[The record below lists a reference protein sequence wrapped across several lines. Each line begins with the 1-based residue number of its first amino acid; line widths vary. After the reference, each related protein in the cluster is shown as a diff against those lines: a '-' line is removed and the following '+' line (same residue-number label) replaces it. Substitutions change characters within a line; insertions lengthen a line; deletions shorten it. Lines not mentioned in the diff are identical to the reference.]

1 MADANYIAHND
12 ESPLS
17 GYLYKK
23 TRDNRW
29 QKRWF
34 ETNGVYLTYY
44 KSRKMEKLLAALSL
58 PQVGDIRIVPPE
70 EDPEHQVGLFTLELN
85 TRIYTLRSKSQEEAL
100 LWVTTLNRLR
110 TEGINASQQQQQKTI
125 TSESKPQ
132 QNSANG
138 KPKTEPSSEWMKS
151 GKSCFG
157 CC

>member
-1 MADANYIAHND
+1 MDAPTHKSEYVHHTD
-12 ESPLS
+12 ESALS

-58 PQVGDIRIVPPE
+58 PQVGDIRQIA
-70 EDPEHQVGLFTLELN
+70 EDNNEKMAGLFTLDLN
-85 TRIYTLRSKSQEEAL
+85 SRIYTLRAKTNDEAS
-100 LWVTTLNRLR
+100 LWVSTLNKLR
-110 TEGINASQQQQQKTI
+110 VEGIQASTQPGVNSEASIGKT
-125 TSESKPQ
+125 
-132 QNSANG
+132 NSANE
-138 KPKTEPSSEWMKS
+138 TSLEENSDWIKS
-151 GKSCFG
+151 GKSCCG